1 MVPAIRDASPPW
13 RPRMEGAVL
22 LETNMK
28 FMTYAQ
34 NHDGEREFF
43 IEAFNDDGEPS
54 TKFVYIVQ
62 QKDGMKPEME
72 IIKLPRTKVKQFAE
86 QLLTAVEKFK

>member
-1 MVPAIRDASPPW
+1 
-13 RPRMEGAVL
+13 MEGVVL

-72 IIKLPRTKVKQFAE
+72 IVKLPRTMVKEFAE
-86 QLLTAVEKFK
+86 QLLAAVEKFK